1 MEKFLCFFNVC
12 NKVRGGFVMSVN
24 KFTVFAVNSNGTF
37 WTFRHIKVSKY
48 DGSSHVYHVY
58 VIRCHWTQ
66 IGNKYPVKSL
76 SGRYEIW
83 RMSSLLKNSTQVY
96 RIPDKGNYTAWLM
109 FSQQCPII
117 HATLIRILFRVP
129 WLPITTAF
137 YHVYYYY
144 AGFTSDFLGSWQ
156 QKTSAPNQLL
166 ITGFVLLKVWII
178 LPFPVSSLQ
187 WFCWLLH
194 VLPWCL
200 ITT

>member
-1 MEKFLCFFNVC
+1 MCVTKSEVGLLCPLINLQCLQLTLMAPSEPSGTSKFLSIAAMMAVHKSIVSCLC
-12 NKVRGGFVMSVN
+12 HQMSLSTN
-24 KFTVFAVNSNGTF
+24 
-37 WTFRHIKVSKY
+37 
-48 DGSSHVYHVY
+48 
-58 VIRCHWTQ
+58 C
-66 IGNKYPVKSL
+66 NKYPVKSL

-137 YHVYYYY
+137 YYYY

-194 VLPWCL
+194 VMPLCL